1 MRHLHQLRLLPAFA
15 HAVQLVLGGVG
26 YLVPLAQKRE
36 RGRIGLREL
45 APLRQLVPFG
55 GLERV
60 RFDAGGGFASGMPHL
75 FSGNEKAALV
85 DGLGIQNLMNDR
97 LDKLGDACYSDI
109 TTTAPVRRGTQNLIE
124 RKLVTRRAS
133 AFSWASFRVRVDECQ
148 AVVVTVVDALP
159 IIAITKQQGFFLR
172 LRIVS
177 MG

>member
-1 MRHLHQLRLLPAFA
+1 MDSWGALDRANSRPCVSSSHFA
-15 HAVQLVLGGVG
+15 DLN
-26 YLVPLAQKRE
+26 
-36 RGRIGLREL
+36 GLDSM
-45 APLRQLVPFG
+45 PG
-55 GLERV
+55 GLV
-60 RFDAGGGFASGMPHL
+60 IGMPHL
-75 FSGNEKAALV
+75 VSGNEKAALV

-159 IIAITKQQGFFLR
+159 IIAITTRQQGSSLSSLQLATEEGLVCHVLPELR
-172 LRIVS
+172 N
-177 MG
+177 

>member
-1 MRHLHQLRLLPAFA
+1 MQTSESARVRL
-15 HAVQLVLGGVG
+15 G
-26 YLVPLAQKRE
+26 
-36 RGRIGLREL
+36 EL
-45 APLRQLVPFG
+45 AALGELVPFRG
-55 GLERV
+55 FERI
-60 RFDAGGGFASGMPHL
+60 RFDAGGLVIGMSHL
-75 FSGNEKAALV
+75 VSGNKKAAPR

-159 IIAITKQQGFFLR
+159 IIAITTRQQGSSLSSLQLATEEGLVCHVLPELR
-172 LRIVS
+172 N
-177 MG
+177 